1 MEPARAPHCPRG
13 KVKAPTLHTVAA
25 CDLPRVLCLHTPYF
39 LARFSHAQLSP
50 PACCLLSGGIHSIH
64 AFAGII
70 KPFSLGSA
78 TTTPPPAWDPVA
90 FSPLLTTTKR
100 VLCWAIRTLS
110 DSLLSSINSVCPNEV
125 IRAVTVH
132 SWGAYTTPGCLGP
145 GAQLWVKTGLD
156 SCCPGGVNSRM
167 AFPDTLTT
175 FKDICPDLVSRTP
188 GIRSS
193 HSPAP
198 SAHPHTRRSCECTE
212 QVRTQAPGHGVLGA
226 GAGG

>member
-1 MEPARAPHCPRG
+1 MPTQPAWTFPFP
-13 KVKAPTLHTVAA
+13 PTSLRNQVSQKPPLSFWNLQGLPTAHEAKSKLQLFTPWRPVTSPESSA
-25 CDLPRVLCLHTPYF
+25 CTHPTFWPDSAVPSSHSQTFGPATPPP
-39 LARFSHAQLSP
+39 P
-50 PACCLLSGGIHSIH
+50 PACCLLPGGIHSIH

-90 FSPLLTTTKR
+90 FSPLLTTKR
-100 VLCWAIRTLS
+100 VLCWAISTLS

-156 SCCPGGVNSRM
+156 SCC
-167 AFPDTLTT
+167 LL
-175 FKDICPDLVSRTP
+175 C
-188 GIRSS
+188 
-193 HSPAP
+193 HSI
-198 SAHPHTRRSCECTE
+198 
-212 QVRTQAPGHGVLGA
+212 L
-226 GAGG
+226 